1 MITAEEAKNISENCR
16 FTYIENQIKKASNK
30 GLRSVSLINNYFLK
44 EDEKKKLKELGY
56 RLNVGSSGKHGTF
69 DIISW

>member
-56 RLNVGSSGKHGTF
+56 RLNVGSSGKQGTF